1 MVAFHIRKSDT
12 VRSEQSCELN
22 KMKKQ
27 KPEDKISSIM
37 NI

>member
-1 MVAFHIRKSDT
+1 MVAFHIRRSDP